1 MNNFFDLSNR
11 TVVIT
16 GGGGL
21 LGEKHAEAVMKY
33 GARTIIADYNYHRA
47 EKISKKLNKLYGS
60 DFATPVFVDVTD
72 ISSIEELFNNHPQ
85 IDVLINNAAKNPKVV
100 KDKEKEWFGAIA
112 NNRFET
118 MPIDYWND
126 GMNVMLLGNFLM
138 SQKFINNFIKK
149 NADRKNS
156 GIILNVASDLGVIAP
171 DQRIYKKYE
180 HENDD
185 AQDVKPVFYSVAKWG
200 IIGMTKYLSTY
211 FAKYNIRVN
220 SLSPGGVFNDHPEN
234 FVEKLSNLIP
244 MSRMA
249 NVDEY
254 QGAVVFLCSEASSYM
269 TGHNLVIDGGRTVW

>member
-1 MNNFFDLSNR
+1 MKNLFDLSNR
-11 TVVIT
+11 TVIIT

-21 LGEKHAEAVMKY
+21 LGEKHAEAVIRY
-33 GARTIIADYNYHRA
+33 GARAIIADYNVNRA
-47 EKISKKLNKLYGS
+47 KKISKKLNKLYEG
-60 DFATPVFVDVTD
+60 DLATSAFVDVTD
-72 ISSIEELFNNHPQ
+72 IGSIEELFKNHPK

-100 KDKEKEWFGAIA
+100 KDKEREWFGAVE

-118 MPIDYWND
+118 MPIHYWND

-171 DQRIYKKYE
+171 DQRIYKKYDN
-180 HENDD
+180 ENDD

-200 IIGMTKYLSTY
+200 IIGMTKYLATY

-220 SLSPGGVFNDHPEN
+220 SLSPGGVFNDHPVN

-244 MSRMA
+244 MARMA

-269 TGHNLVIDGGRTVW
+269 TGHNLILDGGRTVW

>member
-1 MNNFFDLSNR
+1 MKNLFDLSNR
-11 TVVIT
+11 TVIIT

-21 LGEKHAEAVMKY
+21 LGEKHAEAVIRY
-33 GARTIIADYNYHRA
+33 GARAIIADYNVNRA
-47 EKISKKLNKLYGS
+47 KKISKKLNKLYEG
-60 DFATPVFVDVTD
+60 DLATPAFVDVTD
-72 ISSIEELFNNHPQ
+72 IGSIEELFKNHPQ

-100 KDKEKEWFGAIA
+100 KDKEREWFGAVE

-118 MPIDYWND
+118 MPIHYWND

-149 NADRKNS
+149 NTDRKNS

-171 DQRIYKKYE
+171 DQRIYKKYDN
-180 HENDD
+180 ENDD

-200 IIGMTKYLSTY
+200 IIGMTKYLATY

-220 SLSPGGVFNDHPEN
+220 SLSPGGVFNDHPVN

-244 MSRMA
+244 MARMA

-269 TGHNLVIDGGRTVW
+269 TGHNLILDGGRTVW